1 MPESS
6 QQNTT
11 QLFISSFFV
20 QQASIFWS
28 SALTSGVASRAKI
41 IATGLAPKRQYRQD
55 FSPAAGPVMF
65 SGSNGPGTLSPTCG
79 PDFTFSAAARPPKA
93 TTRATAAATIRIF
106 VMELFLRLKQ
116 PTTERPRRPPHLRAG
131 PSGA

>member
-1 MPESS
+1 AASLVTLYPSGPLAVSRLTTSFLRPASLASVLSFLSMPESS

-79 PDFTFSAAARPPKA
+79 PDFTFSAATRPPQ
-93 TTRATAAATIRIF
+93 TR
-106 VMELFLRLKQ
+106 
-116 PTTERPRRPPHLRAG
+116 
-131 PSGA
+131 